1 MPVTLNGSTS
11 GSVTI
16 TAPAVA
22 GTTTL
27 TLPATTGTFNTSGA
41 VNEVPAGSVSAPSI
55 YSTGDTN
62 TGIFF
67 PAADTIAF
75 VEGGVES
82 MRIDS
87 SGYMQGTV
95 NGLGAGRIPAMQYY
109 RLNSGVVG
117 ANSTAAQDMFDAD
130 VTLVGS
136 TQYDFEIHCVLN
148 KTAGATSHVM
158 SAGFGGTATINNI
171 LYTAAVPFAG
181 AALPASYA
189 ALSGNVYGSVSNTLT
204 AVGIV
209 GTISSAAATTSI
221 TIRGTVSIN
230 AGGTFI
236 PQYSLSVAPGGAYTT
251 QIGSYFRIWPL
262 AASGS
267 NVSIGSWA

>member
-1 MPVTLNGSTS
+1 MPVALNGSTS

-75 VEGGVES
+75 TEGGAES

-117 ANSTAAQDMFDAD
+117 ANSTAVQSVLGVG
-130 VTLVGS
+130 VTLVAS
-136 TQYDFEIHCVLN
+136 TQYDLDAYYVFQ
-148 KTAGATSHVM
+148 KTAGTTSHTIGL
-158 SAGFGGTATINNI
+158 GFGGTATVNNI
-171 LYTAAVPFAG
+171 LYGGDSNGGLIAG
-181 AALPASYA
+181 
-189 ALSGNVYGSVSNTLT
+189 VS
-204 AVGIV
+204 
-209 GTISSAAATTSI
+209 SSAATFNSNVSTNTQAVGNVSSASATI
-221 TIRGTVSIN
+221 IIHIKGTVSIN
-230 AGGTFI
+230 DGGTFI
-236 PQYSLSVAPGGAYTT
+236 PQYTLSAAPGGAYTT

-267 NVSIGSWA
+267 NISIGTWA

>member
-1 MPVTLNGSTS
+1 MEYCLMPVALNGSTS

-109 RLNSGVVG
+109 RLNSALAG
-117 ANSTAAQDMFDAD
+117 ANSTAAQNMLGVG
-130 VTLVGS
+130 VTLVAN
-136 TQYDFEIHCVLN
+136 TQYAFEYLYVSI
-148 KTAGATSHVM
+148 K
-158 SAGFGGTATINNI
+158 SAGTTAHSFSLLFGGTAVVNNI
-171 LYTAAVPFAG
+171 LYNINQCQDTSLPGGGQNFIFASNVATATV
-181 AALPASYA
+181 
-189 ALSGNVYGSVSNTLT
+189 VDGSS
-204 AVGIV
+204 
-209 GTISSAAATTSI
+209 SSAATTQVQSGQ
-221 TIRGTVSIN
+221 GTVSIST
-230 AGGTFI
+230 GGTFI
-236 PQYSLSVAPGGAYTT
+236 PQYILSAAPGGAYTT